1 LWPSNSVIS
10 DISID
15 GGYNLVDSS
24 ERECSPFP
32 RAKAPELVRTGL
44 IGGKVKPL
52 VVTRR
57 FSIGRTERER
67 HFILIKYVV
76 GVVAEVKV
84 KTWFF
89 DFGFSPD
96 SIPRVPPKK

>member
-1 LWPSNSVIS
+1 M
-10 DISID
+10 
-15 GGYNLVDSS
+15 VDSS

-32 RAKAPELVRTGL
+32 RKAAPELVRTGL

-67 HFILIKYVV
+67 HFILIRCVV
-76 GVVAEVKV
+76 GVVAEVA
-84 KTWFF
+84 KTWSPISDFS
-89 DFGFSPD
+89 FGFLAD
-96 SIPRVPPKK
+96 TILRFPPKK